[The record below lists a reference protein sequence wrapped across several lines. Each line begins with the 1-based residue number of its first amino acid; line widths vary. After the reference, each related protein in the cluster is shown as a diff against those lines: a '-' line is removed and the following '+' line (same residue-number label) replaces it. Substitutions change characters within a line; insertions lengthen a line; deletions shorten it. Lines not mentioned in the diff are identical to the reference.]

1 MEKLKR
7 AKVGPEGR
15 LTKLDRLHA
24 AMRFMKLHV
33 IVEDKHP
40 LRHKFTLSESMLK
53 GWKNTLS
60 IYEVMDTSV
69 SLAIQKSLSLFVDS
83 GDLLSFSQ

>member
-1 MEKLKR
+1 M
-7 AKVGPEGR
+7 
-15 LTKLDRLHA
+15 
-24 AMRFMKLHV
+24 
-33 IVEDKHP
+33 DKKQAQTT
-40 LRHKFTLSESMLK
+40 LRMLYKFTLSESMLE

-60 IYEVMDTSV
+60 IYEVLDTSV